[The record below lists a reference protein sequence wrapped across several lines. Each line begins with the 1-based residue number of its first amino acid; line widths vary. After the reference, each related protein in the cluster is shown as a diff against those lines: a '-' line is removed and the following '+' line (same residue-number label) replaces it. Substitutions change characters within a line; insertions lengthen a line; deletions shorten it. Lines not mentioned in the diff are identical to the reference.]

1 MMTEPNDRL
10 DSQEIKAEG
19 ETRTA
24 RIFRIIQSATA
35 AVMTEL
41 KAGTD
46 QSPTLSQTTSTASQ
60 SAPSETANAPFWT
73 TGTQTQIAKQ
83 IKSLL
88 LNLDAKLTD
97 RYGDA
102 YQARLRNQY
111 ANAQQRLGQFR
122 TWYTKSRANAA
133 TIQVA
138 PLQQKQAEI
147 ELKVADQGT
156 LVARKEQQIR
166 QQIKQR
172 LSAAIRT
179 VQQSDKT

>member
-1 MMTEPNDRL
+1 MTEPNDRL
-10 DSQEIKAEG
+10 DSQEIKAG
-19 ETRTA
+19 SETRTA
-24 RIFRIIQSATA
+24 RIFKIIQSATA

-41 KAGTD
+41 KASTD
-46 QSPTLSQTTSTASQ
+46 ESSTLSQTTSTASQ
-60 SAPSETANAPFWT
+60 SAPSETAKAPFWT

-83 IKSLL
+83 SKSLL

-102 YQARLRNQY
+102 YQSRLRNQY
-111 ANAQQRLGQFR
+111 ATAQQRLGQFR
-122 TWYTKSRANAA
+122 VWYTKSRANAA

-179 VQQSDKT
+179 VQQSDKA

>member
-10 DSQEIKAEG
+10 NSQEIKAES

-24 RIFRIIQSATA
+24 RIFRIIQSATV
-35 AVMTEL
+35 AVLTEL

-46 QSPTLSQTTSTASQ
+46 ESSTHSQTTSTAGQ
-60 SAPSETANAPFWT
+60 NAASEKAKAPFRT
-73 TGTQTQIAKQ
+73 TATQTQIAKQ

-88 LNLDAKLTD
+88 LKLDAKLTD

-102 YQARLRNQY
+102 YHARLRNQY
-111 ANAQQRLGQFR
+111 ATIQQRLEQFR
-122 TWYTKSRANAA
+122 IWYAKSRANAA
-133 TIQVA
+133 TIQTA

-179 VQQSDKT
+179 VQQSDRT

>member
-1 MMTEPNDRL
+1 MTEPNDRL
-10 DSQEIKAEG
+10 DSQEIKAEN

-24 RIFRIIQSATA
+24 RIFKIIQSATA

-46 QSPTLSQTTSTASQ
+46 DSTQQTTSTGSQ
-60 SAPSETANAPFWT
+60 SASSETVKAPFWT

-111 ANAQQRLGQFR
+111 ATAQQRLEQFQ
-122 TWYTKSRANAA
+122 TWYTKSRASAA
-133 TIQVA
+133 TIQIA

-147 ELKVADQGT
+147 ELKVADQGA

-179 VQQSDKT
+179 VQQLDKA